1 MSVGSTGCFES
12 HRYSQRSQAVGFLN
26 FYDDFLQEIKIT
38 GATIFVNPF
47 KDEMEAEAKAEEEKR
62 KEVSPTLIAEHYRAH
77 CFLHLDMEYFT
88 HVHMCG
94 A

>member
-1 MSVGSTGCFES
+1 MSAGFKGCFES
-12 HRYSQRSQAVGFLN
+12 HRHNQRSQDFGFLKL
-26 FYDDFLQEIKIT
+26 YDFLQEIKIT

-62 KEVSPTLIAEHYRAH
+62 KEVSPTFITVHYRAH
-77 CFLHLDMEYFT
+77 CFLHFNMESFT
-88 HVHMCG
+88 HVNTCG